1 MRSSRSCAE
10 GIVLNAP
17 DGTIVAA
24 FPRKRLTTQPPPA
37 GRLLTHAPSQVT
49 PPDRPLAPTP
59 GDVGAAARA
68 FAAAVDISGLR
79 LSPDLVASFV
89 AAVAAKPFIIITG
102 QSGSGKTQLA
112 MRFGE
117 WVGSDSQGRPR

>member
-1 MRSSRSCAE
+1 M
-10 GIVLNAP
+10 
-17 DGTIVAA
+17 
-24 FPRKRLTTQPPPA
+24 
-37 GRLLTHAPSQVT
+37 T
-49 PPDRPLAPTP
+49 PPDRPLTPTP
-59 GDVGAAARA
+59 EDVGAAAHA
-68 FAAAVDISGLR
+68 FAEAVDMSGLR

-117 WVGSDSQGRPR
+117 WVGSDSQGRPRSLVVPVRPDWTGPEYLFGYPDALRSGSGQGGVGCPGRA